1 MHYNLIALL
10 VFVISGCSENASVTE
25 VQKNQTVTIPPVKTI
40 QVETTPVVK
49 TKIVSKNWI
58 EYKDWVEVEEA
69 MAIEEPGCY
78 RLQFSFWLPKDKE
91 EAKIYFTKGRTA
103 NLNTKNADC
112 RDEKKLIKSSDK
124 GMVFL
129 ETWKWFPE
137 KGCYNVYSDIS
148 TTLPVRSDTLNVGHE
163 KINDDVVNCYG
174 RDRKSTRLNSS
185 H

>member
-40 QVETTPVVK
+40 KVETTPVVK
-49 TKIVSKNWI
+49 TKNISNNYNWL
-58 EYKDWVEVEEA
+58 EKVWLDVEES

-78 RLQFSFWLPKDKE
+78 RLQFSLWLPKDKE
-91 EAKIYFTKGRTA
+91 GSEIYFTKGRTA
-103 NLNTKNADC
+103 NLNTKDTDC

-137 KGCYNVYSDIS
+137 KGCYNVYGYIS
-148 TTLPVRSDTLNVGHE
+148 TTLPVRSDTLIVSHE
-163 KINDDVVNCYG
+163 KTNGNVVNCYG
-174 RDRKSTRLNSS
+174 QDS
-185 H
+185 